1 MKLIHL
7 STLVCLLAL
16 GSCTGKKEPLT
27 AEQTGNPV
35 FKKNTAF
42 EMNEDLTS
50 PKFPALRE
58 KYRLDTIFHGEQ
70 DEFKRQ
76 LLLRNWI
83 RTVIRI
89 GDFEPNYP
97 GDDVAEEI
105 LDWGLKGQ
113 GYHCGHYMIVQNA
126 VMNSYGYVTRCL
138 GAGPG
143 VKGGPDGHHGINEI
157 WSNKFRKW
165 YLSDAKYNH
174 HFEKNGIPLSA
185 LEVREEY
192 LRNKAAD
199 VVLVKGADR
208 TPIESDGVRNA
219 KGVMVDKTRADFA
232 RTYTWIE
239 WEKYNDRYTHWPESS
254 DHVSI
259 LNMYDDD
266 YFKNNTWIWDGK
278 PHWAYNVK
286 GHLVRVSDRNAIEW
300 TPNTIDSKVTIEGD
314 VARIKLLSQT
324 PNLKTY
330 QMKRLADKDWKD
342 IDEEV
347 SVEINGDKEE
357 LTFRTLNLADVTG
370 PEHRIIFTRREGG
383 LSSLR

>member
-1 MKLIHL
+1 MKLCHL
-7 STLVCLLAL
+7 FIVAFVLVL
-16 GSCTGKKEPLT
+16 GGCTGKKESLT
-27 AEQTGNPV
+27 ADQIGNPV
-35 FKKNTAF
+35 FRRNTAF

-50 PKFPALRE
+50 PKFQALRE
-58 KYRLDTIFHGEQ
+58 KYQLDTIFHGEQ

-76 LLLRNWI
+76 LMLRNWI
-83 RTVIRI
+83 RTVIHI
-89 GDFEPNYP
+89 SDFEPAYP
-97 GDDVAEEI
+97 GEGIAEEI
-105 LDWGLKGQ
+105 LDHGLNGQ

-143 VKGGPDGHHGINEI
+143 VQGGPDGHHGINEI

-192 LRNKAAD
+192 LKNKAAD
-199 VVLVKGADR
+199 VVLVKGPDR

-219 KGVMVDKTRADFA
+219 KGVMVDKTRANFA
-232 RTYTWIE
+232 QTYTWIE
-239 WEKYNDRYTHWPESS
+239 WEKFNDRYTHWPESS

-259 LNMYDDD
+259 LNMYEDD

-314 VARIKLLSQT
+314 VARINLQSET

-330 QMKRLADKDWKD
+330 QMKKMDDKEWKN

-347 SVEINGDKEE
+347 SVEINGEDRKS
-357 LTFRTLNLADVTG
+357 TRLN
-370 PEHRIIFTRREGG
+370 
-383 LSSLR
+383 SSH